1 LVTTYQESVPFVDL
15 AAQYQTIKS
24 EIDLAL
30 HELLGTAQFVL
41 GPAVENFEDNFAAYV
56 GTAYAVGVGS
66 GLDAL
71 KLTLATLDVGPSDEV
86 ILPANTF
93 IATALAVTAVGAL
106 PVLVDCEETSYNIDP
121 GLLEDAVTTR
131 TKAIIAVHFGGQ
143 PADIN
148 AIRQVTERHG
158 LPLIEDAAQ
167 AHGATYQGRRCGSL
181 ADVGCFSFYPSKNL
195 GAYGDGGMV
204 TTDNSTLAERIREL
218 RNYGQRQKYDHVIK
232 GVNSRLD
239 ALQATVL
246 DVKLRH
252 LDRWNRARACHAAL
266 YRELLQGLGDLD
278 FQQQLPD
285 SLHIYHL
292 FTIAATQRE
301 ALRRNLKHA
310 RIQTAIHYPTPIHL
324 QEAYKDLG
332 YSPGDFPCAERLSG
346 RLLSLPMYSE
356 LTADQI
362 RHVAR
367 NVEQFFTDPTKR
379 HDSASAHESH

>member
-1 LVTTYQESVPFVDL
+1 MLGL
-15 AAQYQTIKS
+15 AVKK
-24 EIDLAL
+24 
-30 HELLGTAQFVL
+30 
-41 GPAVENFEDNFAAYV
+41 FEDNFAAYV

-71 KLTLATLDVGPSDEV
+71 KLTLATLDVGPGDEV

-167 AHGATYQGRRCGSL
+167 AHGATYQARRCGSL

-246 DVKLRH
+246 DVKLRY